1 MKLTKLAMVIT
12 CALAVTACS
21 EEGTKLESSPAVA
34 QPQSAKPTVSDSVT
48 YDELGNVAVTYVGVH
63 DPSVI
68 ENDGT
73 YYIFGSHL
81 AAAKS
86 TDLLNWEMI
95 SSPSVE
101 VGSEPGTDILLVNES
116 PLFDYNYLTEIS
128 EGVEW
133 TDGYPSNWAAN
144 VIDSPDGKFW
154 FYYNSCGQHNTS
166 TEEILND
173 QVCWDRG
180 YLGLAEADNIEG
192 PYKDKG
198 IFLRSGYRNQ
208 AEFVAY
214 PLDNGQTTYDGGID
228 PNVID
233 PAAFYDTEG
242 KLWMVYGSHHGGIF
256 ILAMDEST
264 GKPEAGQGYGK
275 HLLGGAGRFIE
286 GPFVMYSPESDYYYL
301 FYSVGGLDLNGGY
314 SIRVARSKTPD
325 GPYLDTAGND
335 IAAVGGLEIGE
346 KLLGGFEYTQG
357 VGETSPAW
365 GYQAPGHNSAY
376 YDEKTG
382 RNLLVTHTRFPQT
395 STPFPN
401 IAEAHQVRVHEMFIN
416 SLGWPVTSP
425 QRYVP
430 LEGDNLVV
438 AEQLYGYY
446 KFINHSTDVNTS
458 PVRSTHI
465 ALNADHSV
473 TGDEAG
479 IWYMVDD
486 SNVKLELESGTY
498 YGVAKWQWDDGKKD
512 LVVTFSAVSLENA
525 TVWGSKVAEI
535 DETTS
540 VLATVSDALNIN
552 TELTIDDEGYSLPTK
567 GKAGTTIRWESSN
580 EYYIDANGSIFI
592 PTPDRGDQAVT
603 LTANMSL
610 NGETITKTFNVN
622 LKARPVFRNAL
633 AHYSFENG
641 LTDNLSNLADAMTT
655 DNNLDNTGVGTP
667 AYAAGQ
673 TGQAF
678 NFDGATGVRLPDD
691 IINSDSFTVSFWSK
705 PDVITDYSP
714 AFFAAENAD
723 RWVSYIPGGAS
734 HFTPNSVLWSRYL
747 VEPEVEQWNQVIH
760 SQKVVAGQW
769 SHVTITYANG
779 IMKYYSNGTLV
790 GSMPRPDM
798 FSADTAK
805 FALGVNFGWN
815 TPFQGQ
821 IDEFIIYDYALNSSN
836 INAAAINN
844 LTNPA
849 MFADFIKNGLDLGDT
864 TAIRES
870 FTLPRVG
877 PFVSGISW
885 TSNNE
890 EFLKPVNG
898 TAVVNQPSANAGDQ
912 VVTLTATI
920 NYKDFTDTKTFE
932 VTVKSLAPAE
942 YSFEGDLAELK
953 AAYANA
959 KPTGDR
965 IDNTGGNVTFVE
977 GIKGQAVFL
986 QGSGVRL
993 PNNLIT
999 TNDYSV
1005 SMWLKPET
1013 FTDYTT
1019 AFFAGASSSAWIS
1032 LVPSMVD
1039 SNTTRLWANGGGA
1052 FFDNG
1057 DLGMRL
1063 PAKEWTHVAFTVDGT
1078 NGDTLKMYVNGELKI
1093 EAGGFPRVF
1102 TVEGET
1108 NEFALGVNYWDTP
1121 YNGAVDEL
1129 KVFNGAIDAD
1139 AIKALYDAAT
1149 AQE

>member
-1 MKLTKLAMVIT
+1 MKLNKIAVIIS
-12 CALAVTACS
+12 CAFAVTGCGS
-21 EEGTKLESSPAVA
+21 ESSTPEGVLAS
-34 QPQSAKPTVSDSVT
+34 QPVVTAKPTLNSSVQFN
-48 YDELGNVAVTYVGVH
+48 DDGNVAVTNVAVH
-63 DPSVI
+63 DPSVFKV
-68 ENDGT
+68 DDT

-95 SSPSVE
+95 SSLSANE
-101 VGSEPGTDILLVNES
+101 AVNES
-116 PLFDYNYLTEIS
+116 PLFDFNYTSEIA
-128 EGVEW
+128 EGIQW
-133 TDGYPSNWAAN
+133 TDGFTGNWAADVVKAPN
-144 VIDSPDGKFW
+144 GKFW
-154 FYYNSCGQHNTS
+154 FYYNHCAQDNPDTPDVVD
-166 TEEILND
+166 E
-173 QVCWDRG
+173 VCWNRS

-192 PYKDKG
+192 PYKNKG
-198 IFLRSGYRNQ
+198 VFLRSGYRNDE
-208 AEFVAY
+208 EFAQY
-214 PLDNGQTTYDGGID
+214 PLDNGQTTWNGAVD
-228 PNVID
+228 PNAID
-233 PAAFYDTEG
+233 PAAFYDKDG
-242 KLWMVYGSHHGGIF
+242 QLWMVYGSYSGGIF
-256 ILAMDEST
+256 VLAMDEET
-264 GKPEAGQGYGK
+264 GMPDAEQGYGK
-275 HLLGGAGRFIE
+275 HLVGGDFRAIE
-286 GPFVMYSPESDYYYL
+286 GAFAMYSPESDYYYL
-301 FYSVGGLDLNGGY
+301 FYSVAGFDVNGGY
-314 SIRVARSKTPD
+314 NIRVARSKTPD

-346 KLLGGFEYTQG
+346 KLLGGFEYTQEL
-357 VGETSPAW
+357 GETSPAW
-365 GYQAPGHNSAY
+365 GYQSPGHNSAH
-376 YDEKTG
+376 YDEATG
-382 RNLLVTHTRFPQT
+382 RHLLITHTRFPQT
-395 STPFPN
+395 STPFPT
-401 IAEAHQVRVHEMFIN
+401 ASEAHQVRVHEMFIN
-416 SLGWPVTSP
+416 STGWPVTSP

-446 KFINHSTDVNTS
+446 KFINHGTDVNTS
-458 PVRSTHI
+458 AVRSTHI

-486 SNVKLELESGTY
+486 SSVKLELESGTY
-498 YGVAKWQWDDGKKD
+498 YGVAKWQWDDGKQD
-512 LVVTFSAVSLENA
+512 LVVTFSAVSLENT

-535 DETTS
+535 DETAS
-540 VLATVSDALNIN
+540 VLATVSDALDIK
-552 TELTIDDEGYSLPTK
+552 TELTIADEGYSLPTK

-580 EYYIDANGSIFI
+580 EYYIDANGSVFI

-622 LKARPVFRNAL
+622 LKARPVFKNAI

-691 IINSDSFTVSFWSK
+691 IINSDSYTVSFWSK
-705 PDVITDYSP
+705 PDVVSGYTP

-723 RWVSYIPGGAS
+723 RWISYIPGGAP
-734 HFTPNSVLWSRYL
+734 HFTTNHLVWSRYL
-747 VEPEVEQWNQVIH
+747 VEPEVEQWNQIEGT
-760 SQKVVAGQW
+760 SGATAGQW
-769 SHVTITYANG
+769 SHVALS
-779 IMKYYSNGTLV
+779 YSNGTMRYYRNGQLV
-790 GSMPRPDM
+790 GTMPRPDM

-805 FALGVNFGWN
+805 FALGVNFGWD

-821 IDEFIIYDYALNSSN
+821 VDEFIVYDYALNSLD
-836 INAAAINN
+836 INGAAINN
-844 LTNPA
+844 LTDPTK
-849 MFADFIKNGLDLGDT
+849 FETFITDALDLGDT

-898 TAVVNQPSANAGDQ
+898 TAIVNQPSALAGDQ
-912 VVTLTATI
+912 IVTLTATI
-920 NYKDFTDTKTFE
+920 NYKGFTDTKTFD
-932 VTVKSLAPAE
+932 VTVKSLAPAQ
-942 YSFEGDLAELK
+942 YSFEGDLAELE
-953 AAYANA
+953 AAYEAG
-959 KPTGDR
+959 KSTGNR
-965 IDNTGGNVTFVE
+965 IDNQGGAVTFTD
-977 GIKGQAVFL
+977 GIIGQAVHL
-986 QGSGVRL
+986 DGSTGVRL
-993 PNNLIT
+993 PDNLIT
-999 TNDYSV
+999 TNDYSI
-1005 SMWLKPET
+1005 SLWLKPDA
-1013 FTDYTT
+1013 FTSYTT

-1032 LVPSMVD
+1032 LVPSMD
-1039 SNTTRLWANGGGA
+1039 GTNKTRLWATAGA

-1057 DLGMRL
+1057 ELDTRIPQG
-1063 PAKEWTHVAFTVDGT
+1063 EWTHLVMTVDGN

-1102 TVEGET
+1102 TVAGET

-1121 YNGAVDEL
+1121 FNGAVDEL
-1129 KVFNGAIDAD
+1129 KIFNGAIDAD
-1139 AIKALYDAAT
+1139 AIKALYDAAN

>member
-1 MKLTKLAMVIT
+1 MKLTRLAMVIT
-12 CALAVTACS
+12 CALAVTACK

-34 QPQSAKPTVSDSVT
+34 QPQSAKPTVSSDVT
-48 YDELGNVAVTYVGVH
+48 YNDDGNVAVTYVGVH

-95 SSPSVE
+95 SSLSANE
-101 VGSEPGTDILLVNES
+101 AVNES
-116 PLFDYNYLTEIS
+116 PLFDFDYTTEIAQ
-128 EGVEW
+128 GIEW
-133 TDGYPSNWAAN
+133 TDGFTGNWAADVVKAPN
-144 VIDSPDGKFW
+144 GKFW
-154 FYYNSCGQHNTS
+154 FYYNHCAQDNPDTPDVVD
-166 TEEILND
+166 E
-173 QVCWDRG
+173 VCWNRS

-192 PYKDKG
+192 PYKNKG
-198 IFLRSGYRNQ
+198 VFLRSGYRNDE
-208 AEFVAY
+208 EFAQY
-214 PLDNGQTTYDGGID
+214 PLDNGQTTWNGAVD
-228 PNVID
+228 PNAID
-233 PAAFYDTEG
+233 PAAFYDKDG
-242 KLWMVYGSHHGGIF
+242 QLWMVYGSYSGGIF
-256 ILAMDEST
+256 VLAMNEET
-264 GKPEAGQGYGK
+264 GMPDAEQGYGK
-275 HLLGGAGRFIE
+275 HLVGGDFRAIE
-286 GPFVMYSPESDYYYL
+286 GAFAMYSPESDYYYM
-301 FYSVGGLDLNGGY
+301 FYSVAGFDVNGGY
-314 SIRVARSKTPD
+314 NIRVARSKTPD

-346 KLLGGFEYTQG
+346 KLLGGFEYTQEL
-357 VGETSPAW
+357 GETSPAW
-365 GYQAPGHNSAY
+365 GYQSPGHNSAH
-376 YDEKTG
+376 YDEATG
-382 RNLLVTHTRFPQT
+382 RHLLITHTRFPQT

-401 IAEAHQVRVHEMFIN
+401 ASEAHQVRVHEMFIN

-446 KFINHSTDVNTS
+446 KFINQGTNVNTS
-458 PVRSTHI
+458 AIRSTHI

-473 TGDEAG
+473 TGDEQG
-479 IWYMVDD
+479 VWYMVDD
-486 SNVKLELESGTY
+486 SNVKLELESGAY

-525 TVWGSKVAEI
+525 TIWGTKVAEI
-535 DETTS
+535 NET
-540 VLATVSDALNIN
+540 ATILSAVSDALDIKA
-552 TELTIDDEGYSLPTK
+552 ELTIADEDYSLPTK
-567 GKAGTTIRWESSN
+567 GKGGAKIEWQSTN
-580 EYYIDANGSIFI
+580 EYYINTDGSVFI

-603 LTANMSL
+603 LTANISL
-610 NGETITKTFNVN
+610 NGESITKTFNVN
-622 LKARPVFRNAL
+622 LKARPEFRNAL

-641 LTDNLSNLADAMTT
+641 LTDNLSNLADAITT
-655 DNNLDNTGVGTP
+655 DNNLDNTGVGTA
-667 AYAAGQ
+667 AYGMGQ

-691 IINSDSFTVSFWSK
+691 IISSDSYTVSFWSK
-705 PDVITDYSP
+705 PDVVTGYSP
-714 AFFAAENAD
+714 AFFAAENSD
-723 RWVSYIPGGAS
+723 RWVSYIPGGAP
-734 HFTPNSVLWSRYL
+734 HFTTNTLLWSRYL
-747 VEPEVEQWNQVIH
+747 VEPEVEQWNQIEMT
-760 SQKVVAGQW
+760 QGATAGQW

-779 IMKYYSNGTLV
+779 TMKYYSNGVLV

-798 FSADTAK
+798 FSGDTAK
-805 FALGVNFGWN
+805 FALGVNFGWDA
-815 TPFQGQ
+815 PFQGQ
-821 IDEFIIYDYALNSSN
+821 IDEFIAYDYALNSLD
-836 INAAAINN
+836 INGAAINN
-844 LTNPA
+844 LTDPTKFEA
-849 MFADFIKNGLDLGDT
+849 FITDALDLGDT

-890 EFLKPVNG
+890 TYLKPVNG

-932 VTVKSLAPAE
+932 VTIKSLAPAE
-942 YSFEGDLAELK
+942 YSFEGDLTALDD
-953 AAYANA
+953 AYAAA
-959 KPTGDR
+959 KATGDR
-965 IDNTGGNVTFVE
+965 IDNTSGNVNFVE
-977 GIKGQAVFL
+977 GIIGQAVFL
-986 QGSGVRL
+986 EGSGVRL

-999 TNDYSV
+999 SNDYSV

-1013 FTDYTT
+1013 FTNYTT

-1039 SNTTRLWANGGGA
+1039 SNTTRLWANAGGA

-1057 DLGMRL
+1057 DLDMRI

-1078 NGDTLKMYVNGELKI
+1078 NGDTLKMYINGELKI
-1093 EAGGFPRVF
+1093 ETSGFPRVF
-1102 TVEGET
+1102 TVAGET

-1121 YNGAVDEL
+1121 FNGAIDEL
-1129 KVFNGAIDAD
+1129 KIFNGAIDAD